1 MEHKRKCTSCGE
13 IKSRSELI
21 RITKE
26 YSGGDI
32 VIKPNSKTFGRSV
45 YLCYNKNCIDMAF
58 KKNKLNKMLKTGAN
72 INKENLLDLI
82 NTEDK

>member
-1 MEHKRKCTSCGE
+1 VKDRKDL
-13 IKSRSELI
+13 IK
-21 RITKE
+21 ITADYKD
-26 YSGGDI
+26 GNVI
-32 VIKPNSKTFGRSV
+32 VNPSSLTFGRSV